1 MEKPLRYTT
10 HCETVMA
17 ERQIDREWVEQTV
30 RDPDWWA
37 LDPSGPPTERRFR
50 RIPQRDNRVLRVVC
64 LESKTEIRIITAF
77 FDRNAR
83 EPR

>member
-17 ERQIDREWVEQTV
+17 ERQIDRDWVEQTV
-30 RDPDWWA
+30 NDPDWSTP
-37 LDPSGPPTERRFR
+37 DPSGPPAERRFR
-50 RIPQRDNRVLRVVC
+50 RIAQRDNRVLRVVC
-64 LESKTEIRIITAF
+64 LETETEIRIITVF

>member
-1 MEKPLRYTT
+1 MEKPLRYTS

-17 ERQIDREWVEQTV
+17 ERQIDRDWVERAV
-30 RDPDWWA
+30 CDPDWCA
-37 LDPSGPPTERRFR
+37 PDPSGPPTERRFC

-64 LESKTEIRIITAF
+64 LESETEIRIITAF